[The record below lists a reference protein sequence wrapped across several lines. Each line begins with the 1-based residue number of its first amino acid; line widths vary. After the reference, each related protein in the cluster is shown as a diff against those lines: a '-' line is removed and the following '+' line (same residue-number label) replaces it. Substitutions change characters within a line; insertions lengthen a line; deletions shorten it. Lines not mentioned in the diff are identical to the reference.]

1 MVAALP
7 ACVIP
12 RSVVRLLATVGRVT
26 RPGLPLLVV
35 SLVLAAGCGAKAP
48 EETAE
53 GTEAAT
59 ETVAAPTG
67 GLFAA
72 GPVGLLDEDV
82 VGPPYYPEA
91 RAFAPAPGPRP
102 SDAELLREAEA
113 LVAARD
119 PLLVD
124 RVAARFEDPDL
135 VERVPDPALRAA
147 LVSLLGTV
155 ASGAV
160 DWVATS
166 PRFTRVEF
174 GPVGAG
180 RIGRS
185 IGEPGGQRIVID
197 SRFRNERP
205 ALLSVVLAHEAFHA
219 DGRASELEELVA
231 VAAQS
236 LVHMEQLLADP
247 ALAEERTELAQSTNA
262 WVVIRLNTHRDG
274 SSDLRL
280 VLLDDGPSVL
290 PGGLGQ
296 PHFAAFFDPTAAP
309 TPGNRYLQGVAGAV
323 AEAGASPPTALD
335 FDIGSIMFLDENQ
348 GALDESELERV
359 AGLLGMDIGPTA

>member
-1 MVAALP
+1 M
-7 ACVIP
+7 
-12 RSVVRLLATVGRVT
+12 RLLATVGRVT

-48 EETAE
+48 EETAA
-53 GTEAAT
+53 GPEAAT
-59 ETVAAPTG
+59 ETVAVPTG
-67 GLFAA
+67 GLFAD

-91 RAFAPAPGPRP
+91 QAFPPAAGPRA

-119 PLLVD
+119 PLLAD
-124 RVAARFEDPDL
+124 RVAARFDDPDL

-155 ASGAV
+155 ASDAV
-160 DWVATS
+160 DFATS

-231 VAAQS
+231 VAVQS

-247 ALAEERTELAQSTNA
+247 ALAEEGTELAQSTNA
-262 WVVIRLNTHRDG
+262 WVVVRLNTHRTG

-323 AEAGASPPTALD
+323 AEVGASPPAGLD

-348 GALDESELERV
+348 GALTESELERV